1 MKPWAIYMVFVV
13 LSTVLLTQLVP
24 DVQNAQV
31 LQGLQFP
38 ITTLGALPVTPGCG
52 IPRGTMEIYYQRL
65 YLL

>member
-24 DVQNAQV
+24 DVHNAQV

-38 ITTLGALPVTPGCG
+38 ITTLGVLPVTPECMM
-52 IPRGTMEIYYQRL
+52 P
-65 YLL
+65 